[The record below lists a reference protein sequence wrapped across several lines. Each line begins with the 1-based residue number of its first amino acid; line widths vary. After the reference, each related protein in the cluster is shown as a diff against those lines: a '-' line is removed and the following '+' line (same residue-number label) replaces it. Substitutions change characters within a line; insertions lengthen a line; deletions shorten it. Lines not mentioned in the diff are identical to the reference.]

1 MAAPRYPRSA
11 FLSPRLT
18 AARRWAAVTGAG
30 LALPLLVAGT
40 AAAAGPD
47 TPPGEGRTVEPAVQQ
62 APARI
67 SADLPAVPVTPVLP
81 ELPQLPQVP
90 VPSAVTAQPSTPVPT
105 DPGETCP
112 PSGEPTRA
120 TPLPSPSPSPS
131 PSADPSDA
139 AEPSPSVPASPSASV
154 SPTAPT
160 STAATASPSASP
172 APTAAAGR
180 TPPAHGGERGIRHQP
195 APAAALPEEPELVVP
210 AEPTDGWDEEAGDA
224 LPPMAGPDDPSPSAP
239 VTAAAGAARPQA
251 AAQAQADAAL
261 PLHWTD
267 PSTLQL
273 PLGAGLTLIGFGLAL
288 VGFRLRRR

>member
-40 AAAAGPD
+40 AAATGPD

-62 APARI
+62 VPARI
-67 SADLPAVPVTPVLP
+67 SAALPAVPVTPVLP
-81 ELPQLPQVP
+81 GLPQLPQVP
-90 VPSAVTAQPSTPVPT
+90 VASAVTVQPSTPVPT

-120 TPLPSPSPSPS
+120 TPVPS
-131 PSADPSDA
+131 PSAEPSDA
-139 AEPSPSVPASPSASV
+139 AEPSPSVPASPSV
-154 SPTAPT
+154 SPTSSASAT
-160 STAATASPSASP
+160 ATASPSASP
-172 APTAAAGR
+172 VPTAAAGR
-180 TPPAHGGERGIRHQP
+180 IPPAHGGERGTRHQP

-210 AEPTDGWDEEAGDA
+210 AEPADGWDEEAGDA
-224 LPPMAGPDDPSPSAP
+224 LPPMAGPDGPSPSAP
-239 VTAAAGAARPQA
+239 VTAATGATRPQA

-288 VGFRLRRR
+288 VGFRLRHR